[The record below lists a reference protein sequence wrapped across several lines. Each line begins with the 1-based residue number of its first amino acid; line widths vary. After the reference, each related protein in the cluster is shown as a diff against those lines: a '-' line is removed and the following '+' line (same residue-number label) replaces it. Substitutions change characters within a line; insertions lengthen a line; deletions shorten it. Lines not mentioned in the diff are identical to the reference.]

1 MEAEKK
7 VSNAPTYTSIFSNA
21 LIQAAKKDDKS
32 NPQIIK
38 DEPSNNIKGQSKIKS
53 YDNRSEIPEKAKPN
67 YAALWKKACDAVDA
81 FNLAKMKKE
90 LRDGIKTKGIDE
102 SNDEK

>member
-1 MEAEKK
+1 MSIDELLKTEAGAKALKGKLKSLSDHEK
-7 VSNAPTYTSIFSNA
+7 T
-21 LIQAAKKDDKS
+21 
-32 NPQIIK
+32 
-38 DEPSNNIKGQSKIKS
+38 
-53 YDNRSEIPEKAKPN
+53 KPN